1 MTRGARWLALLV
13 AGAFFMEILD
23 ATVIAPAAPHI
34 AEDLHVTAVSINVT
48 ITAYVLT
55 LAVLIPI
62 SGWLT
67 EKFGARRIFTFA
79 VALFTLAS
87 AGCAAATSL
96 PMLVATRVLQGVGGA
111 MMVPVGRLVVIR
123 TTAKTD
129 LVRAIAYLT
138 WPALVAPLVAP
149 ALGGVLST
157 YASWRWIFLVNL
169 PLGVIALVLARRL
182 VPDVRADDPG
192 RLDVRGFL
200 LAACGIAAL
209 VFGLEGVAAER
220 PRWAVAIGALVLA
233 LLALAGT
240 VRHLMT
246 DDRPLVDLRIL
257 SLKTFRVTA
266 LGGSVFR
273 AVITAIPFLLPLFFQ
288 LGFGW
293 SAARAGLIVIAL
305 FAGNVGIKPATTP
318 LMRRFGI
325 RAVMLGSVLLS
336 AACLAGIALL
346 EPATP
351 LPLLLG
357 LLLLSGIFRSTGF
370 TTYNTVAFADVPTPR
385 MTSANTLMSTV
396 QELGGGL
403 GVAVG
408 ALLVRLGAGVGAGGT
423 AAYRFAFVVLAALL
437 VVPAVEAFVLPRS
450 AGNVVAGRAGE
461 QPAD

>member
-157 YASWRWIFLVNL
+157 YASWRWIFLVNV

-192 RLDVRGFL
+192 RLDMRGFL
-200 LAACGIAAL
+200 LAATGIAAL

-220 PRWAVAIGALVLA
+220 PRWAVALGALVFA
-233 LLALAGT
+233 LLALVGA

-246 DDRPLVDLRIL
+246 YDRPLVDLSIL
-257 SLKTFRVTA
+257 SLKTYRVTA

-273 AVITAIPFLLPLFFQ
+273 AVITAIPFLLPLLFQ

-293 SAARAGLIVIAL
+293 SAARAGLVVIAL

-357 LLLLSGIFRSTGF
+357 LLVLSGIFRSTGF
-370 TTYNTVAFADVPTPR
+370 TAYNTVAFADVPTAR

-408 ALLVRLGAGVGAGGT
+408 ALLVRLGAGVGAGGI
-423 AAYRFAFVVLAALL
+423 AAYRFAFVVLAVLL
-437 VVPAVEAFVLPRS
+437 VVPAIEAFVLPRS

-461 QPAD
+461 